1 MTVWQRS
8 GSDSYYAYVQ
18 DQRVSAELVDSL
30 IRQGKTSQTGR
41 ARLCLHSHP
50 SDSLHIMLIYHD
62 ERTIV
67 PIHRHIPFGEFVFIK
82 DGGFDLIFYN
92 DDLSLKSITPI
103 GSSGGRD
110 ISCFTPATQWH
121 TLQFNK
127 PAIFF
132 EISMGALNEKVT
144 EYATLA

>member
-18 DQRVSAELVDSL
+18 NQRVSSELIDYL
-30 IRQGKTSQTGR
+30 IKQGKTSPTGR
-41 ARLCLHSHP
+41 ARLCLHSNP
-50 SDSLHIMLIYHD
+50 SDSLHVMLIYHD

-67 PIHRHIPFGEFVFIK
+67 PIHRHIPFGEFVIIK
-82 DGGFDLIFYN
+82 NGSFELISYN
-92 DDLSLKSITPI
+92 DDLSLKSITHI
-103 GSSGGRD
+103 GSSGGTD
-110 ISCFTPATQWH
+110 VSCFTPPNQWH

-144 EYATLA
+144 EYADLA

>member
-1 MTVWQRS
+1 MTMWQRS
-8 GSDSYYAYVQ
+8 GSDSYYSYVN
-18 DQRVSAELVDSL
+18 DQKVSAELVDCL
-30 IRQGKTSQTGR
+30 IQQGKISPTGR

-50 SDSLHIMLIYHD
+50 SDSLHVMLIYHD

-82 DGGFDLIFYN
+82 DGSFDLILYN
-92 DDLSLKSITPI
+92 DDLSLQSINPI
-103 GSSGGRD
+103 GSSGGKS
-110 ISCFTPATQWH
+110 ISCFTPANQWH

-132 EISMGALNEKVT
+132 EISMGASNEKIT
-144 EYATLA
+144 QYAALA